1 MLGLAH
7 KTLMAHKGHLSQ
19 MQVVKPTFLKE
30 YTFKLRPATDR
41 LSQILCCCDKNTR
54 DNNLKEE
61 IFNST
66 LNLRILSAWVL
77 GFIASGLVC
86 GDAEH
91 HGRLEQRLT

>member
-1 MLGLAH
+1 
-7 KTLMAHKGHLSQ
+7 MAHKGHLSQ
-19 MQVVKPTFLKE
+19 MQVLKPTFLKE

-66 LNLRILSAWVL
+66 LNLRILSAWLL

>member
-1 MLGLAH
+1 
-7 KTLMAHKGHLSQ
+7 MAHKGHLSQ
-19 MQVVKPTFLKE
+19 IQVFKPTFLKE

-54 DNNLKEE
+54 NNNLKEE

-66 LNLRILSAWVL
+66 LNSRTLSAWLHGV
-77 GFIASGLVC
+77 IASGLVC

-91 HGRLEQRLT
+91 PGRLKQRLT